1 VLKVI
6 AERLRQGM
14 RTVDFPKGTPW
25 LPPRLRGLPRLAK
38 GLCASGCAAC
48 VQACPFGAVRVEDG
62 GPVLDLGK
70 CTFCAECEKACPT
83 GAIAFTNGH
92 ALSSRTREGLILH
105 PGEAPRVEAL
115 GKEMRRLFGRAL
127 KLRQVSAGG
136 CNACEADLNV
146 LTTVVF
152 DLGRFGIEFVASPR
166 HADGIMV
173 TGPVPENMRV
183 GLMKTWQAVPEPKL
197 CIASGSCA
205 IAGGPFAGSPEVLGG
220 VAGLIP
226 VDLFIPGCPPHP
238 ITTLDALLHLLGR
251 M

>member
-1 VLKVI
+1 MLNI
-6 AERLRQGM
+6 LAERLRQGM

-25 LPPRLRGLPRLAK
+25 LPPRLRGLPRLEQGK
-38 GLCASGCAAC
+38 CAAGCSAC
-48 VQACPFGAVRVEDG
+48 VAACPFGAVRLEDG
-62 GPVLDLGK
+62 GPVLDLGR
-70 CTFCAECEKACPT
+70 CIFCAECERACPS
-83 GAIAFTNGH
+83 GAIAFTTGH
-92 ALSSRTREGLILH
+92 ALSSRTREGLVLH
-105 PGEAPRVEAL
+105 PGEAPRAEAL
-115 GKEMRRLFGRAL
+115 GREMRRLFGRSL

-173 TGPVPENMRV
+173 TGPVSENMRL
-183 GLMKTWQAVPEPKL
+183 GLLKTWQAVPAPKL
-197 CIASGSCA
+197 CIASGACA
-205 IAGGPFAGSPEVLGG
+205 IAGGPFAGSPEVHNG

-238 ITTLDALLHLLGR
+238 ITTLDALLSLLGR